1 MIHIADTKV
10 ERRYGDFFIR
20 QIHKFEEVRP
30 CWESNYDYSTSSLL
44 LGADK
49 CLVNSYQFVKLT
61 ASYVL
66 FSLLVSQANKFPL
79 KHFLLCENFSFRFT
93 SVKLPVSEINYL
105 SLSYPEKGLV
115 LAGSQPS
122 GLANQIQSWRSR
134 QFEKNLFYCYCYYF
148 YFYLRH
154 FTSLWMYSKDGGHFL
169 PKFFNPLF
177 SINNNRSL
185 VSVSVF

>member
-1 MIHIADTKV
+1 MVTSSSDRSINLKRYGFV
-10 ERRYGDFFIR
+10 ERVIT
-20 QIHKFEEVRP
+20 I
-30 CWESNYDYSTSSLL
+30 TSLL
-44 LGADK
+44 LRAAK

-61 ASYVL
+61 AYFL
-66 FSLLVSQANKFPL
+66 ALIVSQANKFPL
-79 KHFLLCENFSFRFT
+79 KHFLFCEKFSFRFT

-115 LAGSQPS
+115 LAGSQLS

-134 QFEKNLFYCYCYYF
+134 QFQKNLFYYYF

-154 FTSLWMYSKDGGHFL
+154 FTSLWVYFKDGGHFL
-169 PKFFNPLF
+169 PKFFDPLF